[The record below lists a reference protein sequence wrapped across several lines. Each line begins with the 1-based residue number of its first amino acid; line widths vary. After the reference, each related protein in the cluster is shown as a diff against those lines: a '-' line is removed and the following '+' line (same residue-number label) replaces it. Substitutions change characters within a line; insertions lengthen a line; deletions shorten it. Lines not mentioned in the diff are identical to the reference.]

1 MDIKISIE
9 RQQLADMPIGRFE
22 GPIEVVDTPE
32 RLSRALSVIRRA
44 RLVGIDTE
52 TRPSFRAGEA
62 HKVALLQIAT
72 LEKAWLVRLQLT
84 GVSPALV
91 KFLENEAI
99 MKVGLS
105 LSDDIMRLKASAAF
119 EPRGFLD
126 LQPWVKHYGIIDNSL
141 QRIYAII
148 FGQRITKGQRLSN
161 WEAHDLTE
169 AQRRYAATDA
179 WACLRIYEHLA
190 QGHFNPETSPYRL
203 PDEPPAY

>member
-1 MDIKISIE
+1 M
-9 RQQLADMPIGRFE
+9 
-22 GPIEVVDTPE
+22 
-32 RLSRALSVIRRA
+32 
-44 RLVGIDTE
+44 
-52 TRPSFRAGEA
+52 
-62 HKVALLQIAT
+62 ALLQIAT

-148 FGQRITKGQRLSN
+148 FGQRITKGQQLSN

>member
-1 MDIKISIE
+1 MNVRISIDRALINE
-9 RQQLADMPIGRFE
+9 MPIGRFT
-22 GPIEVVDTPE
+22 GPIEVIDTPE
-32 RLSRALSVIRRA
+32 KLRRALAVIRREPI
-44 RLVGIDTE
+44 VGVDTE
-52 TRPSFRAGEA
+52 TRPSFRAGEV

-72 LEKAWLVRLQLT
+72 MSRAYLVRLIMTGFTSQLID
-84 GVSPALV
+84 
-91 KFLENEAI
+91 FLENDAI
-99 MKVGLS
+99 TKVGLS
-105 LSDDIMRLKASAAF
+105 LTDDFQRLTASATF

-126 LQPWVKHYGIIDNSL
+126 LQSYVAQFGILDRSL

-148 FGQRITKGQRLSN
+148 FGQRITKGQQLSN

-203 PDEPPAY
+203 PDEPPAD